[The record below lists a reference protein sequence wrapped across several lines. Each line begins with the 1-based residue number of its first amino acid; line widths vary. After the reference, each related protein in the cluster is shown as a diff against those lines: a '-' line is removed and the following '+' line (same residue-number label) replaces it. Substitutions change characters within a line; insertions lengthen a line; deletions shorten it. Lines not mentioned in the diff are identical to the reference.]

1 MPSRRRR
8 IRIRLPAAPAATAL
22 LLAGAATTAVGGPDD
37 AFSVAAWE
45 TQLDVG
51 EHADVAAKAEG
62 RVAVL
67 EARYDRY
74 HPTLVEPLRLLG
86 DARLGLGDA
95 DGALAAYDR
104 AKHVVRIHDGVQGL
118 AQLPLLYRE
127 AAALAANGD
136 RGTANDRHEFA
147 YSLKLRAYGAGDPRL
162 VPGLRQLID
171 WYLRHYKYRP
181 AQVLYQQVLD
191 ILRRHHPPDD
201 PRIVAALAAY
211 ADSFRAQRFGVRLAG
226 RGGFQAWP
234 PGHAKDPPWYG
245 KSGFLRGRSL
255 MREVVAL
262 TEAAAHTSAADRAKA
277 VVTLADWHLLHYESG
292 AAMHHYRHA
301 WRLLE
306 TEPALRAELFEKP
319 TPLNLRLPND
329 PALRADLRDERD
341 RGGRV
346 ARDGVVRLA
355 LAVTHRGNVVGRRTL
370 AAEPRNL
377 MEFKVRRAAKRT
389 RYRPLF
395 KDGDPAPRRGLEL
408 EFRYRYYPG
417 DSSLLR

>member
-1 MPSRRRR
+1 MLAMLGCRR
-8 IRIRLPAAPAATAL
+8 IRVPVL
-22 LLAGAATTAVGGPDD
+22 LLAAATPASELG
-37 AFSVAAWE
+37 
-45 TQLDVG
+45 VG
-51 EHADVAAKAEG
+51 EHAEVAAKAER

-67 EARYDRY
+67 EAEHDRY
-74 HPTLVEPLRLLG
+74 HPTLAEPLRLLG

-136 RGTANDRHEFA
+136 RGGANDRHEFA

-191 ILRRHHPPDD
+191 ILRQHHPPDD
-201 PRIVAALAAY
+201 PRIVAVLAAY

-262 TEAAAHTSAADRAKA
+262 TEAAAYTSAADRAKA
-277 VVTLADWHLLHYESG
+277 VVALADWHLLHYESG
-292 AAMHHYRHA
+292 TAMHHYRRA

-395 KDGDPAPRRGLEL
+395 KDGDPVPRHGLEL